1 MNNLSRE
8 KEQLLLAIQ
17 MWLQQKQKQ
26 SQQTKSDIEVMNV

>member
-26 SQQTKSDIEVMNV
+26 SQQTKSDVEVIDV